1 MCSSSCSCSR
11 RLDKERSDEWLMWSS
26 PVIAPPRLDGAWSQA
41 KTLQS
46 SSQSLSIRKNM
57 HPRLLLGRFPLPR
70 VVVLVWLPT
79 SPTAARLA
87 CNHLRFMAGLLLP
100 CLEIQIFYSFII
112 WSSEC
117 PAHLGKIPK
126 MSLIKSIT
134 LISKCLLDV
143 DCHLCLDCFFFL
155 VWLLRQAEL
164 RTASGAIAVTAVLN
178 IRRGRREGGS

>member
-1 MCSSSCSCSR
+1 MNDWCEAHLLSLHQGWTVHDFKLKLCRAHHKVC
-11 RLDKERSDEWLMWSS
+11 
-26 PVIAPPRLDGAWSQA
+26 
-41 KTLQS
+41 QS
-46 SSQSLSIRKNM
+46 EKICT
-57 HPRLLLGRFPLPR
+57 LLLGRFPLPR